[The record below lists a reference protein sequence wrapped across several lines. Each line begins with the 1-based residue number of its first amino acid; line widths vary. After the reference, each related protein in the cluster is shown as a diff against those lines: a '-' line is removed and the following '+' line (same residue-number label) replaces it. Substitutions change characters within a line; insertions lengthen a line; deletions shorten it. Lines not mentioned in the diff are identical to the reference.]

1 MSLRWDGSVP
11 SPFELT
17 ASEGML
23 DEIYPAQNQPQGDD
37 NVYTLGRIGQHNIVI
52 ACLPAGSTGITPAAK
67 GAADMLRSFPSIRFG
82 LMVGIGGGAPSS
94 ASKSPDEEDIRLGDV
109 VVSVPDGELGKE
121 YLKNLLAYL
130 ETSFSLAPSTNLFDT
145 LQVGL

>member
-1 MSLRWDGSVP
+1 MGWICALAI
-11 SPFELT
+11 ELA

-23 DEIYPAQNQPQGDD
+23 DEIYPARNQPEGDD

-121 YLKNLLAYL
+121 YLKI
-130 ETSFSLAPSTNLFDT
+130 SLPI
-145 LQVGL
+145 